1 MFDTFAGLPLHPFV
15 VHAVVVLL
23 PLSAIGL
30 VLLVL
35 LPRFRRTY
43 GWLVVGGLGA
53 SAVAALIARQSGEE
67 LEHRI
72 GDVGSHG
79 TLGTITTIIAWVL
92 FAVATAWWMLWRQ
105 EDAHGGRPSVAAG
118 ASGWVGVLLAVAAI
132 VAVALTGHSGASEVW
147 SDVGPA
153 PTASAPTTPG
163 AGVAP
168 GTTPSTPPS
177 SVSATP
183 SPSPTPATYTM
194 ADVATHASAE
204 SCWAVV
210 DGSVYDL
217 TTWVG
222 RHPGGRARILGL
234 CGTDATQKF
243 HAQHGTAKRPNATL
257 TGFRIGT
264 LA

>member
-1 MFDTFAGLPLHPFV
+1 
-15 VHAVVVLL
+15 
-23 PLSAIGL
+23 
-30 VLLVL
+30 
-35 LPRFRRTY
+35 
-43 GWLVVGGLGA
+43 
-53 SAVAALIARQSGEE
+53 
-67 LEHRI
+67 
-72 GDVGSHG
+72 
-79 TLGTITTIIAWVL
+79 
-92 FAVATAWWMLWRQ
+92 
-105 EDAHGGRPSVAAG
+105 
-118 ASGWVGVLLAVAAI
+118 
-132 VAVALTGHSGASEVW
+132 
-147 SDVGPA
+147 
-153 PTASAPTTPG
+153 
-163 AGVAP
+163 
-168 GTTPSTPPS
+168 
-177 SVSATP
+177 
-183 SPSPTPATYTM
+183 M